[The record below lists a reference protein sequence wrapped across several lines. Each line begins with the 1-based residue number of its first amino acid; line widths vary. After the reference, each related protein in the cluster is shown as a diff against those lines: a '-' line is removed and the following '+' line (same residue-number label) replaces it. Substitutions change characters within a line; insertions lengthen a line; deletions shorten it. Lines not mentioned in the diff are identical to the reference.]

1 MPDIASKMSW
11 LPAIAD
17 AWAGIENRPNV
28 ITLTHHYY
36 FGGPPSNPE
45 VNIPNL
51 LKPATMAKVQTMA
64 DMVTAAADKMHVRVR
79 MTEGNTC
86 DPGGKPGC
94 RMSSRQHSGPQTTRS
109 RLPEIIFR
117 DQSPWRHRVHYRER
131 AGRSHVRRRGS
142 QSAGRDAGR
151 DCDAPPCLLFA
162 HCIFWL

>member
-1 MPDIASKMSW
+1 MPEATFGMPDIASKMSW

-64 DMVTAAADKMHVRVR
+64 TW
-79 MTEGNTC
+79 
-86 DPGGKPGC
+86 
-94 RMSSRQHSGPQTTRS
+94 QLPQPIRCT
-109 RLPEIIFR
+109 
-117 DQSPWRHRVHYRER
+117 
-131 AGRSHVRRRGS
+131 
-142 QSAGRDAGR
+142 SACA
-151 DCDAPPCLLFA
+151 
-162 HCIFWL
+162 